1 MSKHYERDTYTQT
14 VLTNAAQIPGEILL
28 HGFTV
33 YNHKGTAQFVLL
45 FDNGTEV
52 PPNGNVPA
60 AAFPVGADQDVDVY
74 YGESGRLCKY
84 GLSIVN
90 SSTDTALTKGS
101 ADCLFDIQYSHVF
114 EED

>member
-1 MSKHYERDTYTQT
+1 MSKHYERDIYT
-14 VLTNAAQIPGEILL
+14 LTTLAKSASIPGEILL

-33 YNHKGTAQFVLL
+33 YSHRGSAQFVLL

-60 AAFPVGADQDVDVY
+60 AAFPIAADSDLDVY
-74 YGESGRLCKY
+74 YGDAGRLCKY

-90 SSTDTALTKGS
+90 SSTDTTLTIGS
-101 ADCLFDIQYSHVF
+101 ADCLFDIQYSHVY